1 MKKTDELSLTKLA
14 DAAFKQAAR
23 RVIELA
29 RQTGTPLI
37 VWKNDAI
44 LELEPPPIKPKK
56 SRSRRV
62 E

>member
-1 MKKTDELSLTKLA
+1 MKKTADRSLTKLA
-14 DAAFKQAAR
+14 DAPFKQAAR

-37 VWKNDAI
+37 VWKNDS
-44 LELEPPPIKPKK
+44 LSELEPPPIKPKK